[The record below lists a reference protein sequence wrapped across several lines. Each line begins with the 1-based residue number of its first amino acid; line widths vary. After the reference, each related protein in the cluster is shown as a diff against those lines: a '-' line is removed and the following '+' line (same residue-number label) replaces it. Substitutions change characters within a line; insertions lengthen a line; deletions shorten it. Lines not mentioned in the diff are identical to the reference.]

1 MVGIQILCHAC
12 HASKKI
18 WKDTQYEYDTPM
30 QDSYIIRSN
39 RESGYGRYDVILIP
53 NDKKSGAYVLEF
65 KVQDFWGGVKKP
77 WRIQLNP
84 RLIR

>member
-65 KVQDFWGGVKKP
+65 KVQDLGGVKKP